1 MYRKVKSG
9 YRKFTGTFWILI
21 LAVFID
27 GLGGALFFPFFS
39 LYVTEHF
46 KVGITQVGY
55 IFSLFSLGSIGGS
68 ILGGALA
75 DKFGRR
81 LILLI
86 GIIISGLSSLLMGII
101 QEIQF
106 LYILAL
112 ILGVV
117 GSIGLPA
124 QQAMVAD
131 LLPPELQADGYG
143 MIRVAI
149 NLTFAIGPLLG
160 SILLAKPNL
169 SNFWGIFGDNSYMIL
184 FVGDAVL
191 SSITA
196 IIVIFS
202 IPETKPE
209 KKPGEK
215 EESIGQT
222 FVGYLHVLKDDLFM
236 LFLLLSALVSLVYM
250 QMNSTLSVFL
260 RDQHDFSALQFGYLL
275 SMNAF
280 MVVCFQFPITRL
292 ISKKSPVIMLGIG
305 TFLYAIGFGM
315 YGFVAAPIYFFLAMI
330 IITIGEMIISPFSQ
344 SLVARLSP
352 EDKRGRYMAIFGFSW
367 KIPSLFGIIV
377 AGVIMDNY
385 NPNLVWIYGG
395 IILLF
400 VTFGY
405 LALKGLATKRLTT
418 NKNLKNENKFE
429 NS

>member
-292 ISKKSPVIMLGIG
+292 IS
-305 TFLYAIGFGM
+305 
-315 YGFVAAPIYFFLAMI
+315 